1 MATTQCSTLRSASST
16 AAGGNGGGGGG
27 RVKETFMKPPRATR
41 SPRLEGS
48 DA

>member
-16 AAGGNGGGGGG
+16 AAGGSEGGGGG
-27 RVKETFMKPPRATR
+27 REKETFMKPPKGTR